1 MVERNKNGQF
11 VEGGGSGRPKGA
23 VNKATRDIRY
33 IISKILENVSDDD
46 IKEMMGNI
54 KTKKQEV
61 LLSFLG
67 KIAPKKLTVDGEIKN
82 KLLDKLDEYDKD
94 NTTTS
99 AG

>member
-1 MVERNKNGQF
+1 MSFEKGHVK
-11 VEGGGSGRPKGA
+11 VGGRQAGTP
-23 VNKATRDIRY
+23 NKATRDIRY

>member
-1 MVERNKNGQF
+1 MFEKGNKHGK
-11 VEGGGSGRPKGA
+11 GRPKGSE
-23 VNKATRDIRY
+23 NKATRDIRY

-46 IKEMMGNI
+46 IKAMMGNI

-94 NTTTS
+94 NTTS
-99 AG
+99 SVD